1 LYLTAAQDYID
12 RLPGGN
18 IVKKCRWTLHI
29 AIYAILLSAPGVRS
43 TLAQAKPSP
52 AVEKEPTGMTG
63 FSPANEAELDSVREQ
78 LFKLL
83 RMSPKLTSAISLDPT
98 LLSYQEYVNKNNPEL
113 AGFLQSH
120 PEIPRNPEFYL
131 FANLPG
137 GKNGN
142 VPFLFQRAVWP
153 EIGRGNS
160 SDIGEDI
167 IIFFVFL
174 IVLSAILWLL
184 RMLLQNRRWNRIFK
198 VQTEIHTKLLDKLGG
213 SQELFAYLGTE
224 AGKKFMELAPI
235 ATALESTQRPGLL
248 SPITRIL
255 APLQLGIVSTLIG
268 LSLLFIKG
276 YFKDSEALLF
286 VGTMALALGIGFII
300 SAGVSWLLAQRL
312 GLIAQIK
319 LGRSDSKPQ

>member
-1 LYLTAAQDYID
+1 MTAAQDYID

-18 IVKKCRWTLHI
+18 IVKKYRWTLYI
-29 AIYAILLSAPGVRS
+29 ALYAILLSAPGVRS
-43 TLAQAKPSP
+43 TFAQSKPSP
-52 AVEKEPTGMTG
+52 AVEKVPAAMTG

-78 LFKLL
+78 LFKFL

-120 PEIPRNPEFYL
+120 PEIARNPEFYL

-137 GKNGN
+137 GRNGN

-153 EIGRGNS
+153 EIGPGNS
-160 SDIGEDI
+160 PDRGEDV

-198 VQTEIHTKLLDKLGG
+198 VQTEIHAKLLDKLGG

-235 ATALESTQRPGLL
+235 ATSLESPQRPGLL

-255 APLQLGIVSTLIG
+255 APLQLGIVSTLVG

-276 YFKDSEALLF
+276 YFKDSGELLF

-319 LGRSDSKPQ
+319 LGRADSKPQ

>member
-1 LYLTAAQDYID
+1 
-12 RLPGGN
+12 
-18 IVKKCRWTLHI
+18 VKKYRWTLYI
-29 AIYAILLSAPGVRS
+29 AVYAILLSAPGVRS
-43 TLAQAKPSP
+43 LFAQAKPSP
-52 AVEKEPTGMTG
+52 AVEKEPAATTG
-63 FSPANEAELDSVREQ
+63 FSPANEAELDSAREQ

-120 PEIPRNPEFYL
+120 PEIVRNPEFYL

-137 GKNGN
+137 GKNGD
-142 VPFLFQRAVWP
+142 VPFLFQHAVWP
-153 EIGRGNS
+153 EIGQGNS
-160 SDIGEDI
+160 SDRGEDI

-224 AGKKFMELAPI
+224 AGKRFMELAPI
-235 ATALESTQRPGLL
+235 ATALESPQRPGLL

-255 APLQLGIVSTLIG
+255 APLQLGIVSTLAGI
-268 LSLLFIKG
+268 SLLFIKG
-276 YFKDSEALLF
+276 YFKDSGALLF

-319 LGRSDSKPQ
+319 LGRADSKPQ